1 MAPDVENWDDDA
13 DFQGDL
19 FGVSNASSAAPPSTL
34 SSRISVRSEPVAGD
48 EDWQV
53 LVTPNDASST
63 AKAISSAK
71 QVGIPIP
78 QNIPPSALLG
88 GTITKLQKKK
98 SKRNVKEE
106 ECDDLE
112 IPDDFNA
119 KLKLKANDAPR
130 SPTTPANTSDEFDA
144 DWAEGSLGI
153 RFGGTR
159 RELRN
164 RSSSVSAA
172 NSAMSPSMGSCLTLE
187 SEEDE
192 LGGLVL
198 PDAPIDFGERLKKRK
213 DLEKEQESP
222 MAAPG
227 AVEVKQEPAVQSGA
241 PPPQRKL
248 SLAEE
253 DPLAGLDLDNVNLL
267 DNRKRKLNVNIK
279 INDSKVN
286 PSPPRMATTTLTF
299 TDKPTV
305 SRIPRPAPPPGKS
318 KLDPV
323 YESMASHIAPRNPR
337 PPATTTGAQFLRS
350 KRSAPALGA
359 RMKESARPP
368 VPFLPAGVAPSQSS
382 NLPPRPTTNHGR
394 NHSDHDRPASPPS
407 RSFSRMSV
415 KENDG
420 TPSRTGFRRDILAP
434 ISLARQALN
443 QRTLNVTKK
452 RQNFG
457 NGSELDNFDDLPTSA
472 SKESK
477 FLKEPANRGPPKT
490 LRHQISRNQ
499 LRIPDRMNTP
509 QPQPSYPSSVAST
522 VPSTPLAPPTPRS
535 GYFAIGAKPDT
546 TPRFARDTAASRI
559 RADQRLNS
567 TLNPRDKPSSGG
579 PLMPLSINWKAQVAA
594 RSPHA
599 SPTSTRKRKGD
610 GKQPM
615 LIKQMTPSNLAKSKF
630 FQCAAHLSLHN

>member
-19 FGVSNASSAAPPSTL
+19 FTTSNASSAAPPSIL
-34 SSRISVRSEPVAGD
+34 SSRMSVRSESAAGD

-63 AKAISSAK
+63 ANAISSAK

-106 ECDDLE
+106 DCDDLE

-119 KLKLKANDAPR
+119 KLKVKANDAPR
-130 SPTTPANTSDEFDA
+130 SPTTPANTNDEFDA

-164 RSSSVSAA
+164 RSSSISAA
-172 NSAMSPSMGSCLTLE
+172 NSAMSPSMGSCLTIE

-198 PDAPIDFGERLKKRK
+198 PDAPIDFGDRLKKRK
-213 DLEKEQESP
+213 ELEKEQVPPTSS
-222 MAAPG
+222 PG
-227 AVEVKQEPAVQSGA
+227 AVEVRQEPSVPSQA
-241 PPPQRKL
+241 PQPQPQQQRKL

-253 DPLAGLDLDNVNLL
+253 DPLSGLDLDNVNLL
-267 DNRKRKLNVNIK
+267 DNRKRKLNINIK
-279 INDSKVN
+279 INDTKVN

-337 PPATTTGAQFLRS
+337 PPATTTGAQLLRS

-359 RMKESARPP
+359 RVKEHSRPP
-368 VPFLPAGVAPSQSS
+368 VPFLSAGVAPSPQS
-382 NLPPRPTTNHGR
+382 NVPTRPTTTHGR
-394 NHSDHDRPASPPS
+394 NHSDHDRPPSPPS

-415 KENDG
+415 KENDNA
-420 TPSRTGFRRDILAP
+420 PSRTGFRRDILAP

-472 SKESK
+472 TKESK
-477 FLKEPANRGPPKT
+477 FLKEPTTRGPPKT

-522 VPSTPLAPPTPRS
+522 VPSTPLAPPTPRG
-535 GYFAIGAKPDT
+535 GYFALGSKPDS

-559 RADQRLNS
+559 RADQRINP
-567 TLNPRDKPSSGG
+567 TVNPRDKPGGGG

-599 SPTSTRKRKGD
+599 SPTSTRKRKGE
-610 GKQPM
+610 GKQPI
-615 LIKQMTPSNLAKSKF
+615 LIKQMTPSNLAKSK
-630 FQCAAHLSLHN
+630 S